1 MSKITVT
8 TIAGQTSG
16 SDANTVKIE
25 SGDTLAVQ
33 TNATVGGTLGVT
45 GNTTMG
51 GTAAITGN
59 TTITGDLTV
68 DTNTLKVD
76 ATNNRVMIGTTTEGL
91 ADGDNLTVSGAGA
104 VGITIRSTDSG
115 QNNLY
120 FSDATSGAGEYA
132 GYITYGHSIDT
143 LRLGAGG
150 ADVLRCLNDISG
162 SGYTASSGSQIASH
176 PMVAIRATGLSR
188 TDTYYDFP
196 VDTNGGLYVIAG
208 MSHDQQVSTYAKFAN
223 FSIGHSSTL
232 VSVQTSEAYGG
243 NGQLAVSK
251 PNNNTLRVTF
261 NKSESSGSG
270 SYATVEFVAVFGSN
284 PF

>member
-76 ATNNRVMIGTTTEGL
+76 ATNNRVMIGTTTEGSQH
-91 ADGDNLTVSGAGA
+91 ADNLTIADSGNIGM
-104 VGITIRSTDSG
+104 TLRSTDSSETAI
-115 QNNLY
+115 Y

-132 GYITYGHSIDT
+132 GFINYKHTDDSFRI
-143 LRLGAGG
+143 GASSV
-150 ADVLRCLNDISG
+150 DSFRVQNSVTG
-162 SGYTASSGSQIASH
+162 SGYTADTGTQIMSH
-176 PMVAIRATGLSR
+176 PITAIRASGMSR
-188 TDTYYDFP
+188 TDSYYDFT
-196 VDTNGGLYVIAG
+196 VDTNGGLYIICG
-208 MSHDQQVSTYAKFAN
+208 FSHDQSPLSYGEFAN
-223 FSIGHSSTL
+223 FQVGHNATY
-232 VSVQTSEAYGG
+232 VTVNTSESYGG
-243 NGQLAVSK
+243 NGSIGISK
-251 PNNNTLRVTF
+251 PSNNVLRVTF
-261 NKSESSGSG
+261 NKNESSGSG
-270 SYATVEFVAVFGSN
+270 SYPTIEFVAVFGAN